1 LLDGPG
7 RVGGRSA
14 IAHGW
19 ADRSPPTYR
28 AVRHGSMSFRTLS
41 IAVLAATLAADGCR
55 RADEI
60 QSYNVPKEVREQVVP
75 ASVSAEATDRMLA
88 GVLPD
93 GERAWF
99 FKVTGPLAAID
110 SHGQSIEAFFASVR
124 LAPGKPHPD
133 WQLPTGWQEQAGSG
147 MRSATLVIPAGGQPL
162 EVSVTALPWTG
173 APGEM
178 LSNVN
183 RWRGQMQL
191 PPTDDKGLAECTREL
206 KAGDATMTIVD
217 LSGRFQNSMSPPF
230 AGGAMGGAASPPFA
244 APAAAPQASNQTA
257 LPPGHPP
264 IQSQTAPSTAAANPA
279 PFESQAPSGWESR
292 PASGMRKVEY
302 RIERDGKSATLTAI
316 DFPADA
322 GPMMADPIA
331 NVKRWRGEVGLPPI
345 SDAELAKTIEPIEV
359 GGVEAKFVDAV
370 PDRAQANQSQAQ
382 EGTLAA
388 MVSHDNIIWFIK
400 LKGDRDLVAAERDN
414 FKKFL
419 ASVKFP
425 GAGGA
430 NDGDQ

>member
-1 LLDGPG
+1 
-7 RVGGRSA
+7 
-14 IAHGW
+14 
-19 ADRSPPTYR
+19 
-28 AVRHGSMSFRTLS
+28 MSFRTLS
-41 IAVLAATLAADGCR
+41 IAVLATTLAANGCR
-55 RADEI
+55 RAEEI

-75 ASVSAEATDRMLA
+75 ASASAEATDRMLA

-93 GERAWF
+93 GDRAWF

-110 SHGQSIEAFFASVR
+110 AQAQAIEAFFASVR

-133 WQLPTGWQEQAGSG
+133 WQAPAGWQEQAGSG
-147 MRSATLVIPAGGQPL
+147 MRAATLVIPAAGQPL

-191 PPTDDKGLAECTREL
+191 PPTDERGLAECTREV
-206 KAGDATMTIVD
+206 KAGDAIMTVVD
-217 LSGRFQNSMSPPF
+217 LRGRFQNSMTPPF

-244 APAAAPQASNQTA
+244 APAAAPQTGNQTL

-264 IQSQTAPSTAAANPA
+264 IQSQPARSSAAANTA
-279 PFESQAPSGWESR
+279 PFESKAPAGWESR

-331 NVKRWRGEVGLPPI
+331 NVKRWRGEVGLPAI
-345 SDAELAKTIEPIEV
+345 GDEELAKTIEPIKV
-359 GGVEAKFVDAV
+359 SGVEAKFVDAM
-370 PDRAQANQSQAQ
+370 PDPGQANQSQAQ

-388 MVSHDNIIWFIK
+388 MVTHGNTIWFIK
-400 LKGDRDLVAAERDN
+400 LKGDRNLVAAERDN
-414 FKKFL
+414 FKKYL
-419 ASVKFP
+419 ASVRFA

-430 NDGDQ
+430 NDGD